1 MTVNDALMVVMYKQ
15 TQEDELSSKKGT
27 AVKIERLKANDK
39 SDSVAVDADVDDDD
53 DDDGIDDDEPAS
65 MPVEIQWGESDEL
78 GAKNGLGGSVQ
89 GGLQFAGK
97 SNGVGLQRP
106 SQPGLVNVNLN
117 SGENLTHADMDLLRR
132 AK

>member
-15 TQEDELSSKKGT
+15 TQEDEQSSKKGS
-27 AVKIERLKANDK
+27 AVKIERQKDND
-39 SDSVAVDADVDDDD
+39 SIVVDADVDVDDDED

-65 MPVEIQWGESDEL
+65 MPVEIQWGESDDL
-78 GAKNGLGGSVQ
+78 GPKNGLGISVQ
-89 GGLQFAGK
+89 GHPFPGK
-97 SNGVGLQRP
+97 SNGAGLQRP
-106 SQPGLVNVNLN
+106 VQAGHLNVNLS